1 MLKPRLEKFY
11 ETIVSEDFILLYNF
25 KNISS
30 LTCFERAILNS
41 TSSTFGSE
49 PISTMQSFSAWLIG
63 TSQKC
68 VSTRARKS
76 IALFGIRKSNL
87 LGLKVTCRKN
97 ALFTLLDK
105 LLIFVLPRLLSNSV
119 KSISSTLPSANKRFS
134 SKILLEKELHL
145 KKIQKVKNNTENF
158 CGNTIKPTV
167 EIINSFT
174 SFNQK
179 STLPFVEG
187 NKATEQHLHCTNQ
200 GRSFFV
206 ISNKSTL
213 IFPEV
218 SQLLTFFDS
227 ISGFALSCSILH
239 KSKCKNIKIKKNHN
253 LNLVKNQ
260 FLSAFQYPVIFAEDN
275 SSFLTRNKR

>member
-11 ETIVSEDFILLYNF
+11 ETVVSEDFILLYNF

-41 TSSTFGSE
+41 TSNLFGSE

-87 LGLKVTCRKN
+87 LGLKVTCRKS

-105 LLIFVLPRLLSNSV
+105 LLIFVLPRLFSNSV
-119 KSISSTLPSANKRFS
+119 KSISSNRKFS
-134 SKILLEKELHL
+134 SRVLFAQELLLDK
-145 KKIQKVKNNTENF
+145 QKAKDSIENLSE
-158 CGNTIKPTV
+158 NTIKLAAQV
-167 EIINSFT
+167 KNS
-174 SFNQK
+174 SISSNQK
-179 STLPFVEG
+179 LIR
-187 NKATEQHLHCTNQ
+187 QHVYCANQ
-200 GRSFFV
+200 ARSFFV
-206 ISNKSTL
+206 ISNKSAL
-213 IFPEV
+213 LFPEV
-218 SQLLTFFDS
+218 YQLLAFFDS
-227 ISGFALSCSILH
+227 LSGFAFSCSILH
-239 KSKCKNIKIKKNHN
+239 KNKCKDIKIGKNHN

-260 FLSAFQYPVIFAEDN
+260 LLSAFQYPVVFADDN
-275 SSFLTRNKR
+275 SSPLTTNQG